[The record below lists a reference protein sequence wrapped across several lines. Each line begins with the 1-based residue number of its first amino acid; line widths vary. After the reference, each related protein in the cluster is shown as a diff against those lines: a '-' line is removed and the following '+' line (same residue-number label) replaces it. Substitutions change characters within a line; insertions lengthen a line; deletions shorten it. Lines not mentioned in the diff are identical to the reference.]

1 MRQQFLSG
9 NIIIDL
15 LIGFEQNN
23 LLRQHIHVVVSF
35 ALARDAGVVV
45 IQEWVPVG
53 LSVLLGTPHLAHTDV
68 DGEFKLIN
76 VVLDFRVQ
84 GFSLDELG
92 TNIMAVRFYF

>member
-35 ALARDAGVVV
+35 NLAGDAGVVI
-45 IQEWVPVG
+45 IQE
-53 LSVLLGTPHLAHTDV
+53 
-68 DGEFKLIN
+68 
-76 VVLDFRVQ
+76 
-84 GFSLDELG
+84 
-92 TNIMAVRFYF
+92 